1 MGSSVRNLRP
11 GEKPRN
17 RLPSHVIRGLSKGTP
32 VALSHGRQQRDLLYI
47 DDAVAGLIRAAEIAE
62 EQRLGPFNICTGHP
76 VTIRSVSETIADR
89 MGVSRALLQF
99 DNQALRSNEQM
110 WMVGDNRAFASASG
124 WRPAVELEQGLDRLI
139 ETVRDQGVSEGLA
152 GEADG
157 TKADLDL
164 RAGLER
170 GGQHP
175 AVLRPVSAVIGGLA
189 GRYDFEFVFTDNH
202 SSDRT
207 FEILTELA
215 QRDRRIRAI
224 RFSRN
229 FGFQRSI
236 LTNYRHA
243 RGVAAIQLDCDL
255 QDPPEMIV
263 DFLRHWEQG
272 YQVVYGVRRRRPK
285 EALWLRL
292 ARRAFYRLID
302 LLSEERLPH
311 DAGGDFRWS
320 ATRSWNTCAGTTIR
334 NPICAARSA
343 RSASGRSASPMTGR
357 AQPGQ
362 KQVQSV
368 LPARTRGRWALQPLD
383 RAAAPGQPARPGS
396 LFPGGP
402 GRDILCDRPVLLCG
416 ELAVGLAS
424 SSILTLFSIGM
435 NALFLGIIGEYVGR
449 IFKAVKMAPVAVIE
463 SVVDADLAAESVK
476 PEGSQP

>member
-1 MGSSVRNLRP
+1 MERKLISICV
-11 GEKPRN
+11 
-17 RLPSHVIRGLSKGTP
+17 P
-32 VALSHGRQQRDLLYI
+32 VLNE
-47 DDAVAGLIRAAEIAE
+47 AANI
-62 EQRLGPFNICTGHP
+62 QPFY
-76 VTIRSVSETIADR
+76 DR
-89 MGVSRALLQF
+89 
-99 DNQALRSNEQM
+99 
-110 WMVGDNRAFASASG
+110 
-124 WRPAVELEQGLDRLI
+124 
-139 ETVRDQGVSEGLA
+139 
-152 GEADG
+152 
-157 TKADLDL
+157 
-164 RAGLER
+164 
-170 GGQHP
+170 
-175 AVLRPVSAVIGGLA
+175 VSAVIGGLSE
-189 GRYDFEFVFTDNH
+189 RYDFEFVFTDNH

-292 ARRAFYRLID
+292 SRRAFYRLID

-311 DAGGDFRWS
+311 DAGDFRLVGDKILEYLRRYNAPQPYLRGTIS
-320 ATRSWNTCAGTTIR
+320 TLGFRQIGIAYDRS
-334 NPICAARSA
+334 PRSLGK
-343 RSASGRSASPMTGR
+343 S
-357 AQPGQ
+357 
-362 KQVQSV
+362 KFN
-368 LPARTRGRWALQPLD
+368 LF
-383 RAAAPGQPARPGS
+383 S
-396 LFPGGP
+396 L
-402 GRDILCDRPVLLCG
+402 L
-416 ELAVGLAS
+416 ELAVDGLCNHSIVPLRLASLLGLVLFFLAVLGAIYYAIGRFSFAASWPVGLAS